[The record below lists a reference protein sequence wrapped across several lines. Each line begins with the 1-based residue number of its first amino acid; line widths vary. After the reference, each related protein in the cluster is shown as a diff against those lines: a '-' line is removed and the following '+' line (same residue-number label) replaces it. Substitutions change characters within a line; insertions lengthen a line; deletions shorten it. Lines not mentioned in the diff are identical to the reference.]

1 MFSKLASPLRSR
13 SLLQSPCCQPIA
25 HKLYEI
31 FSKKEPIDHDPAHIK
46 PGITKPNTLKSDE
59 YIKSYKRL
67 VDGNLKYVNAKK
79 KIDPDYFKK
88 LSQVQAPK
96 YFLIGCSD
104 SRVPPNE
111 LTNTEPGEIFIHRN
125 IANQVKS
132 CDFGCM
138 SALKYAVEFLR
149 VEHIIVMG
157 HTNCG
162 GIIASNRSKSLG
174 VIDYWLQSIRD
185 VALNHREE
193 LKHIKNEKEFLL
205 KLTEF
210 NVKQQTLNV
219 CKSSILQKAWGQGRE
234 IRVSG
239 WLCDIETGL
248 IRDLDVAQHEWEAI
262 KDIYGYDFEDN
273 CEHKH

>member
-1 MFSKLASPLRSR
+1 MFSKNSVLLKFLSLTQIRS
-13 SLLQSPCCQPIA
+13 QPIT

-31 FSKKEPIDHDPAHIK
+31 LSNHDHSKCQDNSHIK
-46 PGITKPNTLKSDE
+46 PGITKTNSQQCNE
-59 YIKSYKRL
+59 YIKSYRRL
-67 VDGNLKYVNAKK
+67 IEGNAAFVAEKTKT
-79 KIDPDYFKK
+79 DPEYFSK
-88 LSQVQAPK
+88 LSQIHKPK

-111 LTNTEPGEIFIHRN
+111 LTKTEPGEIFIHRN

-132 CDFGCM
+132 CDLGCM
-138 SALKYAVEFLR
+138 SALKYAVESLR
-149 VEHIIVMG
+149 VQHIIVMG

-162 GIIASNRSKSLG
+162 GIVAANQNKSLG

-185 VALNHREE
+185 VALNHRNE
-193 LKHIKNEKEFLL
+193 LKGIKNEKEFIL

-210 NVKQQTLNV
+210 NIRQQTLNV
-219 CKSSILQKAWGQGRE
+219 CKSSILQKAWGEGRA

-248 IRDLDVAQHEWEAI
+248 IRDLDVTQNEWEAI
-262 KDIYGYDFEDN
+262 KDIYGYDL
-273 CEHKH
+273 